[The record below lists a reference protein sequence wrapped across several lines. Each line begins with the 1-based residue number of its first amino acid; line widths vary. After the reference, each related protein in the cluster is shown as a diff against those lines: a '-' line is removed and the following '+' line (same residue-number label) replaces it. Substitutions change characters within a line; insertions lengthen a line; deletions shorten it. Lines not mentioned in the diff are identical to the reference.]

1 MENNKQDDNEEM
13 SDYIMSKDNYNK
25 LDEYN
30 SIELDEDNSINLDEY
45 NSSQLSKDNYIKLDE
60 DNSSQLNE
68 NSSSSLN
75 EINSNNLIN
84 ISNNKEHILTSL
96 EEEKKF
102 EELVND
108 YDFYNKKI
116 TEENLDFNIKKKM
129 IDNNKKINVS
139 NDSILYYVE
148 KPVILLSSNIL
159 LPSKETKNYKSLL
172 IHRLKSEINELNILK
187 EITIDFSLKKN
198 INKTLVE
205 KKKELNNARFN
216 NTF

>member
-198 INKTLVE
+198 IE
-205 KKKELNNARFN
+205 YYQMF
-216 NTF
+216 